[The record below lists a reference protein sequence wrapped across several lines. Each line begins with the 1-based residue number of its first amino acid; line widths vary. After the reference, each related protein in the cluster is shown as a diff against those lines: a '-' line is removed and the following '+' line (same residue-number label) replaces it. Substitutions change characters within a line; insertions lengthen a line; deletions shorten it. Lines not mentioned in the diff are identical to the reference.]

1 MTASVTIKHGKT
13 VLTQALTC
21 VAKQADGRQ
30 NLTGVHIYTTATE
43 TIVES
48 ADGFRL
54 IRLTM
59 ARIGDDDFDQI
70 IPADAIKTAIKAA
83 GKEPITINGKIE
95 TDGATFDYE
104 PIEASFPDTESL
116 TPNNDGDPSRFA
128 INGRYLKDFGTL
140 ARFTDNSIVRVR
152 PGDSPSS
159 PIRFDWNGDWGEAVG
174 VSMPMFVEWK

>member
-1 MTASVTIKHGKT
+1 MTTVTIKHGKT

-30 NLTGVHIYTTATE
+30 NLTGVHIYTTATS

-70 IPADAIKTAIKAA
+70 IPADAIKAAIKAA

-95 TDGATFDYE
+95 TNDATFDYE
-104 PIEASFPDTESL
+104 PIEASFPDMARL
-116 TPNNDGDPSRFA
+116 TPDNDGDPSHFA
-128 INGRYLKDFGTL
+128 INGRYLQDFGAL
-140 ARFTDNSIVRVR
+140 ARFADSGIMRVR

-159 PIRFDWNGDWGEAVG
+159 PIRFDWYGDWGDAVG
-174 VSMPMFVEWK
+174 ISMPMFVDW